1 MAGRLGRGWSAGA
14 IYWLGASNSFA
25 CYPGS
30 ELEQVWNP
38 MPINLS
44 IKNAPDEVVHRLRR
58 RAERHHRSLQGE
70 LLAIIE
76 EAVKSEQDLSPA
88 ELLAEVRR
96 LGLNT
101 PADSADIIRADR
113 DRH

>member
-1 MAGRLGRGWSAGA
+1 
-14 IYWLGASNSFA
+14 
-25 CYPGS
+25 
-30 ELEQVWNP
+30 

-44 IKNAPDEVVHRLRR
+44 IKNAPDEVVQRLRR

-76 EAVKSEQDLSPA
+76 AAALSEQELSPA

-101 PADSADIIRADR
+101 PANSAGVIRAYR
-113 DRH
+113 DSH

>member
-1 MAGRLGRGWSAGA
+1 
-14 IYWLGASNSFA
+14 
-25 CYPGS
+25 
-30 ELEQVWNP
+30 

-44 IKNAPDEVVHRLRR
+44 IENAPDEVVERLRL

-76 EAVKSEQDLSPA
+76 EAVRPQLELSPV

-96 LGLNT
+96 LGLRT
-101 PADSADIIRADR
+101 PGDSAAIIRADR
-113 DRH
+113 DGH

>member
-1 MAGRLGRGWSAGA
+1 
-14 IYWLGASNSFA
+14 
-25 CYPGS
+25 
-30 ELEQVWNP
+30 LEQVQNP

-44 IKNAPDEVVHRLRR
+44 IKNAPDDVVRRLRQ

-76 EAVKSEQDLSPA
+76 EAVRPEQELSPA

-96 LGLNT
+96 LGLRT
-101 PADSADIIRADR
+101 PGDSASIIRADR
-113 DRH
+113 DRP

>member
-1 MAGRLGRGWSAGA
+1 
-14 IYWLGASNSFA
+14 
-25 CYPGS
+25 
-30 ELEQVWNP
+30 

-44 IKNAPDEVVHRLRR
+44 IKNAPDEVVHRLRQ

-76 EAVKSEQDLSPA
+76 EAVRPEQELSPA
-88 ELLAEVRR
+88 ELLAEVRC
-96 LGLNT
+96 LGLRT
-101 PADSADIIRADR
+101 PDDSAAIVRADR